1 MSLVQQSSVQQSLV
15 ERLKQRWRD
24 ITRRLIPQLSKF
36 GVVGLVALAVDV
48 GLFNLLR
55 FAGGHGVLYDQ
66 PLAAKVVSASAAT
79 VLSWLGNRYWTFR
92 QQRRSNPTREFALF
106 VVVCV
111 VGTAVALLSL
121 AVSHYLLGLQSP
133 LADNISANVVGLA
146 AGTTFRF
153 WAYRRYVFSEGHVR
167 AARPARLP
175 VDVRLGLGQP
185 GSQPVGD

>member
-92 QQRRSNPTREFALF
+92 LQRRSNPTREFALF

-153 WAYRRYVFSEGHVR
+153 WAYRRYVFSESHVR